1 MNEKIQPPPYRAGH
15 YPWDL
20 WEQSALERGMERTL
34 AQLGR
39 DVVRDADQHA
49 WSEPLQQLCEG
60 ESLAD
65 LLIRAPYLGRRL
77 CEILLETDG
86 LRVAYTEDGKK
97 STDLIFLAGFEG
109 GH

>member
-1 MNEKIQPPPYRAGH
+1 
-15 YPWDL
+15 
-20 WEQSALERGMERTL
+20 
-34 AQLGR
+34 
-39 DVVRDADQHA
+39 
-49 WSEPLQQLCEG
+49 
-60 ESLAD
+60 
-65 LLIRAPYLGRRL
+65 LGRRL